1 MRPAIQRGT
10 STCSSLQTFQKLGFK
25 VNFRSVQHETM
36 YSKFCNVPKSKINV
50 CPNVGWLPDFPD
62 GYAWLWATFNSE
74 AIVPEN
80 NSNWP
85 QLRDPKVDQAMVTAE
100 AQTDP
105 AKRADAWGKVDR
117 LITADAVAVPWFWD
131 KQPNIQSKG
140 VQGVIAQWNADWDLS
155 YTSLK

>member
-1 MRPAIQRGT
+1 M
-10 STCSSLQTFQKLGFK
+10 
-25 VNFRSVQHETM
+25 
-36 YSKFCNVPKSKINV
+36 
-50 CPNVGWLPDFPD
+50 
-62 GYAWLWATFNSE
+62 
-74 AIVPEN
+74 PEN

-105 AKRADAWGKVDR
+105 ARRADAWGKVDR